1 MTVVAA
7 GASTGDALC
16 NFERLS
22 DNWSWFGAVAP
33 SCTCILEGQGWIW
46 VCIVSRPLC
55 EVELVCF
62 ALGGLCSD
70 SFVLLAWT
78 ASSRPFRALLA
89 SPSHSWERV
98 VRASGS
104 TKIALLYKNWSIWH
118 LCVCGILCLWS
129 EWLQWEKGELLYHK
143 FMREIYNYAIVK
155 CRLHKFLS
163 HHAVQCIKC

>member
-1 MTVVAA
+1 M
-7 GASTGDALC
+7 
-16 NFERLS
+16 
-22 DNWSWFGAVAP
+22 
-33 SCTCILEGQGWIW
+33 
-46 VCIVSRPLC
+46 
-55 EVELVCF
+55 CF

-118 LCVCGILCLWS
+118 LCVCACVEYFVFGVSDFSGKRGSYYTINLCVRFIIML
-129 EWLQWEKGELLYHK
+129 
-143 FMREIYNYAIVK
+143 
-155 CRLHKFLS
+155 
-163 HHAVQCIKC
+163 